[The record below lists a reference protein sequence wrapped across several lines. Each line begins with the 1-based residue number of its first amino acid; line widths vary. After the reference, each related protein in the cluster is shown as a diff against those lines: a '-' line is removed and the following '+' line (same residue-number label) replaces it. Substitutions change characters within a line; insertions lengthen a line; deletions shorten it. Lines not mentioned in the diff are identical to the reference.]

1 MLNLNHFTYVT
12 AFIVIGID
20 TDPTPSTD
28 RLVIAPS
35 GIGSRIEAS
44 PVEWNP

>member
-20 TDPTPSTD
+20 KDPTLSTD

-35 GIGSRIEAS
+35 SIDSRIEAS
-44 PVEWNP
+44 SVEWNL